1 MRSAR
6 WMAMAGV
13 AALMAGLAACGG
25 SSSMSAESMSA
36 EGIPAVIQ
44 NFGFRLAE
52 FDPATGM
59 AGDVRITGVV
69 PPVLP
74 DSDPNKAVIDA
85 ANRHLVSHYGADEQ
99 NGTRDVQMSIFLP
112 LGTEV
117 TSMVDGT
124 VCDVP
129 TLYSGDYSVRVAPVG
144 MKCGEGGA
152 PVLFETEH
160 VSAPRVKVGDTVS
173 AGQVV
178 ATVSDY
184 RGDWRAIGMGI
195 VEIGVFFI
203 KDNSGAPWHACPLK
217 YLAPDKAES
226 LRATLASVLAAWE
239 AELGDPSLYDETL
252 PNPTC
257 VVEEDIT
264 DSNSGTVSS

>member
-1 MRSAR
+1 MRATR
-6 WMAMAGV
+6 WMATAGV
-13 AALMAGLAACGG
+13 AALMAGLSSCGG
-25 SSSMSAESMSA
+25 SPSMSAED
-36 EGIPAVIQ
+36 IPAVIQ

-59 AGDVRITGVV
+59 AGDMRITGVV

-85 ANRHLVSHYGADEQ
+85 ANRHLVSHYGAGEQ
-99 NGTRDVQMSIFLP
+99 NGSRDVQMSIFLP

-129 TLYSGDYSVRVAPVG
+129 VLYSGDYSVRVAPAG
-144 MKCGEGGA
+144 MKCRDGGA
-152 PVLFETEH
+152 SVLFETEH
-160 VSAPRVKVGDTVS
+160 VLAPRVKVGDAVT

-184 RGDWRAIGMGI
+184 RSDWRAIGMGI
-195 VEIGVFFI
+195 VEIGVFFS
-203 KDNSGAPWHACPLK
+203 KDNSGVPWHACPLK

-226 LRATLASVLAAWE
+226 LRAALASVMAAWE

-257 VVEEDIT
+257 VVEDAIT
-264 DSNSGTVSS
+264 ESNNGAVSS